1 MRSSRG
7 GGDEEFKFVWNKLGL
22 VSDKEIGLASK
33 EEVGSVS
40 DDVVLVL
47 VSDDEVDENS
57 IYPIKHLAPFRELRC
72 YLGDFVDI
80 YAVHPHSMS

>member
-1 MRSSRG
+1 VRNWRG
-7 GGDEEFKFVWNKLGL
+7 GGDEEFKFVSNKLGL
-22 VSDKEIGLASK
+22 VSDKEIGSASE

-47 VSDDEVDENS
+47 VFDDEADENS
-57 IYPIKHLAPFRELRC
+57 IYPVEHLAPFRELRC